1 MQGQNATL
9 VVIEFGASWPSWLSP
24 TSADH
29 MAVVAQHYEGS
40 PASLVKQVASRLSRL
55 VNTGWR
61 IEDAILVSNGRSD
74 IEAIAA
80 RATLARG
87 LLQHL
92 RDVSGMRFLLSVAR
106 EHAQRPGHSLA
117 SLSHALR
124 ESALGSGIALGVR
137 VGEEAPLYMNGVLPR
152 LAS

>member
-1 MQGQNATL
+1 MQDATL

-40 PASLVKQVASRLSRL
+40 AQSLITQVASRLARL

-61 IEDAILVSNGRSD
+61 VDDAILVSNGRTD
-74 IEAIAA
+74 LEAIAA
-80 RATLARG
+80 RGVLVRG
-87 LLQHL
+87 LLRHL
-92 RDVSGMRFLLSVAR
+92 RDVCGSRLLLSVKS
-106 EHAQRPGHSLA
+106 EYAQRPGHTLA
-117 SLSHALR
+117 SLSQALR
-124 ESALGSGIALGVR
+124 ENALGSGIALGIR
-137 VGEEAPLYMNGVLPR
+137 VGTDAPVYMNGAVPR